1 VNYAPG
7 AYEALE
13 GADLLVIFTDW
24 ADYRAPDFDRI
35 KSSLSEA
42 IVIDGRNLYSPEK
55 MRQLG
60 FQYHCI
66 GRPS

>member
-1 VNYAPG
+1 MGPMKLLK
-7 AYEALE
+7 ALISS
-13 GADLLVIFTDW
+13 LFFTDW

-35 KSSLSEA
+35 KSSLSEP